1 MIEVLHTHT
10 TKVGAVDVN
19 FTFGRITQEHRPATS
34 DFNRDG
40 GVNGP
45 HAQDQGSQFASCVNA
60 VQTSGCVKAATLAP
74 VTNIQFN
81 PQHSTGAG

>member
-1 MIEVLHTHT
+1 MIDTQSAPGAWAETLASPSCKIET
-10 TKVGAVDVN
+10 T
-19 FTFGRITQEHRPATS
+19 EHRPAVS

-45 HAQDQGSQFASCVNA
+45 HAQDQGPQFASCVNA
-60 VQTSGCVKAATLAP
+60 AQTSGCIRAANLAP